1 MTDLRFAF
9 RQLAKAPGFAVVAIL
24 TLAIGIGACTAI
36 FSVVDGV
43 LLRPLPY
50 RGAERLVYVQES
62 MPPNLAD
69 ALVSPGNF
77 SDWQQQSKSFSA
89 LVAEADT
96 ELTLSDGGDPVHVN
110 AVAVTPNYVS
120 GIGAAPAMGR
130 DFVASDADPGRGDA
144 VILSHRYWIQQFG
157 GRTDVINHKVRI
169 NGGSVTIIGVL
180 PANFEPVGWP
190 DLLIPLIM
198 RPQDRQLRTSHY
210 LRVVGQL
217 RPGVTVS
224 QAALE
229 MDLLAS
235 RLGDQYPQTNR
246 GWKVKLTPLWNFK
259 VGPVRPQLLI
269 LLGAVG
275 LLLIISCSNIA
286 NLVMVRTTARA
297 KEIAVRTAMGAGR
310 GRIIRQLVTEHV
322 ILSLLGGTLGVFAA
336 NWGLNLLMALA
347 PADFPRRNDI
357 AIDLRVLAFSFLLTL
372 ITGVVFGLIPAFG
385 ATRMDLNSVFKDGGR
400 GAGGGLLK
408 RKLLNA
414 LVIAELAIALTLL
427 CGAGLLIRSY
437 QRLREVDPGFEP
449 RSALTFQVLL
459 NYRRLITPAQVDL
472 FVQEVDREITAL
484 PGITHAGFTLSLPIL
499 NDMIS
504 RYFIE
509 GQAPLHES
517 DFPASDCYVVT
528 PDYLAAMGIT
538 LLQGR
543 GFTDHDT
550 ANAMQVALINQTLA
564 KQHFGSGN
572 PIGRRIKV
580 SPPWLPATWR
590 TIVGVVADVRQYG
603 LDIKPMPQVYLAFR
617 QTPSYSGSF
626 VVRTAGASAGLLS
639 AIRSLIFKLDRDQ
652 PIADIH
658 PMEDW
663 IVFSTATRRFAL
675 QLITV
680 FSIVALS
687 LAAIGIYGVVSY
699 SVSQRTGE
707 IGIRI
712 ALGAQPGDVVG
723 MVVRQGIAVTI
734 VGLGLGLCGAL
745 VLARLI
751 ASLLYGLSAED
762 PLTLVAATS
771 ITAFIALSACLVPAM
786 RAARVDPLVALRTE

>member
-1 MTDLRFAF
+1 
-9 RQLAKAPGFAVVAIL
+9 
-24 TLAIGIGACTAI
+24 
-36 FSVVDGV
+36 
-43 LLRPLPY
+43 
-50 RGAERLVYVQES
+50 
-62 MPPNLAD
+62 
-69 ALVSPGNF
+69 
-77 SDWQQQSKSFSA
+77 
-89 LVAEADT
+89 
-96 ELTLSDGGDPVHVN
+96 
-110 AVAVTPNYVS
+110 
-120 GIGAAPAMGR
+120 
-130 DFVASDADPGRGDA
+130 
-144 VILSHRYWIQQFG
+144 
-157 GRTDVINHKVRI
+157 
-169 NGGSVTIIGVL
+169 
-180 PANFEPVGWP
+180 
-190 DLLIPLIM
+190 
-198 RPQDRQLRTSHY
+198 
-210 LRVVGQL
+210 
-217 RPGVTVS
+217 
-224 QAALE
+224 
-229 MDLLAS
+229 
-235 RLGDQYPQTNR
+235 
-246 GWKVKLTPLWNFK
+246 
-259 VGPVRPQLLI
+259 
-269 LLGAVG
+269 
-275 LLLIISCSNIA
+275 
-286 NLVMVRTTARA
+286 
-297 KEIAVRTAMGAGR
+297 
-310 GRIIRQLVTEHV
+310 
-322 ILSLLGGTLGVFAA
+322 
-336 NWGLNLLMALA
+336 
-347 PADFPRRNDI
+347 
-357 AIDLRVLAFSFLLTL
+357 
-372 ITGVVFGLIPAFG
+372 
-385 ATRMDLNSVFKDGGR
+385 MDLNSVFKDGGR

-437 QRLREVDPGFEP
+437 QRLLEVNPGFEP
-449 RSALTFQVLL
+449 RTALTFQVLL
-459 NYRRLITPAQVDL
+459 NYRRLTTPVQVDL
-472 FVQEVDREITAL
+472 FVQEVDKQIAAL
-484 PGITHAGFTLSLPIL
+484 PGVTHAGFTLSLPIL

-504 RYFIE
+504 RYSVE
-509 GQAPLHES
+509 GEAPVHES
-517 DFPASDCYVVT
+517 DLPASDCYVVT

-550 ANAMQVALINQTLA
+550 ADVMPVALINQTLA

-626 VVRTAGASAGLLS
+626 VVRTAGASAGLPS
-639 AIRSLIFKLDRDQ
+639 AIRSLILKLDSEQ
-652 PIADIH
+652 PIADVH

-723 MVVRQGIAVTI
+723 MVLRQGISVTI
-734 VGLGLGLCGAL
+734 AGIGLGLCGAL

-771 ITAFIALSACLVPAM
+771 ITAFIALAACLVPAM
-786 RAARVDPLVALRTE
+786 RAARVDPMVALRTE